1 MRRKLEQQQ
10 GLLDEPAELEE
21 SDFLESIARTIFRKG
36 GGLLG
41 ELLNPAE
48 TGLDEGYLD
57 DQGRLVVTEP
67 LVRERNFRNWFGD
80 SKMVD
85 EEGKP
90 LVVYH
95 GTGRNFE
102 SFDPSA
108 SPKNSYSLRG
118 IYTAKNPRTAEE
130 YVPHEFMLKPKYDE
144 EMEAAFSQ
152 RDKLNRLAERPL
164 ISAKNESYP
173 IPDLE
178 LPKINEN
185 FFPEEAQEI
194 QRNQRIIDFY
204 TDKLNWED
212 PKYTKKD
219 FRGSVL
225 PVNISMKTPF
235 VYDWKGD
242 AWSQEGERRVMDAL
256 RDSGGKDAYDGVI
269 FKNIYDGEAGVID
282 DVYIPFEPTQIKS
295 IHNRGTYNP
304 DDPDL
309 LGMNT
314 MNMSLLYG

>member
-80 SKMVD
+80 SGMVD
-85 EEGKP
+85 EEGEP
-90 LVVYH
+90 LVMYH
-95 GTGRNFE
+95 GTNTDFPAFDGDQMIWGSRGKELPSDFSFLAQNFAGGAANMMPIYMKGKSMFDADRIPKTTSIQDYVTELLEQSIERGREF
-102 SFDPSA
+102 
-108 SPKNSYSLRG
+108 
-118 IYTAKNPRTAEE
+118 TAEE
-130 YVPHEFMLKPKYDE
+130 EDQIANLEKTLADS
-144 EMEAAFSQ
+144 AATQ
-152 RDKLNRLAERPL
+152 GYEYAPN
-164 ISAKNESYP
+164 YP
-173 IPDLE
+173 RFHFWNYPE
-178 LPKINEN
+178 LT
-185 FFPEEAQEI
+185 F
-194 QRNQRIIDFY
+194 
-204 TDKLNWED
+204 
-212 PKYTKKD
+212 
-219 FRGSVL
+219 
-225 PVNISMKTPF
+225 
-235 VYDWKGD
+235 GD
-242 AWSQEGERRVMDAL
+242 AGKDAL
-256 RDSGGKDAYDGVI
+256 RKLYEILGFDGI
-269 FKNIYDGEAGVID
+269 KMTEHGEETRGVFD
-282 DVYIPFEPTQIKS
+282 PRNVKS

>member
-1 MRRKLEQQQ
+1 MRKLEYQQ

-80 SKMVD
+80 SKVVD
-85 EEGKP
+85 EEGRP
-90 LVVYH
+90 LVMYH
-95 GTGRNFE
+95 GSPSKKIK
-102 SFDPSA
+102 SF
-108 SPKNSYSLRG
+108 
-118 IYTAKNPRTAEE
+118 KNPRSIGDA
-130 YVPHEFMLKPKYDE
+130 YWFAYD
-144 EMEAAFSQ
+144 
-152 RDKLNRLAERPL
+152 P
-164 ISAKNESYP
+164 
-173 IPDLE
+173 E
-178 LPKINEN
+178 L
-185 FFPEEAQEI
+185 AQEFTGNNGKI
-194 QRNQRIIDFY
+194 QEVYLKADQILDM
-204 TDKLNWED
+204 
-212 PKYTKKD
+212 KKNPETIKE
-219 FRGSVL
+219 FESWMQE
-225 PVNISMKTPF
+225 NKTPNAWNIIRYIQAVGLPNF
-235 VYDWKGD
+235 GFAPVYDFAREKG
-242 AWSQEGERRVMDAL
+242 
-256 RDSGGKDAYDGVI
+256 YDGVRLQERTEGSEGWDAESI
-269 FKNIYDGEAGVID
+269 GV
-282 DVYIPFEPTQIKS
+282 FEPTQIKS

>member
-10 GLLDEPAELEE
+10 GLLDEPTELDE

-41 ELLNPAE
+41 ELLNPTE

-80 SKMVD
+80 SKVVD
-85 EEGKP
+85 EEGRP

-95 GTGRNFE
+95 GTGADIKEFKKPDGKNTSHLLDLGYHFG
-102 SFDPSA
+102 SA
-108 SPKNSYSLRG
+108 EDANTY
-118 IYTAKNPRTAEE
+118 A
-130 YVPHEFMLKPKYDE
+130 
-144 EMEAAFSQ
+144 EAAGRSDKYRSGLS
-152 RDKLNRLAERPL
+152 RDMKQGNPV
-164 ISAKNESYP
+164 SYP
-173 IPDLE
+173 AHLSLQNP
-178 LPKINEN
+178 
-185 FFPEEAQEI
+185 A
-194 QRNQRIIDFY
+194 
-204 TDKLNWED
+204 
-212 PKYTKKD
+212 D
-219 FRGSVL
+219 FRGKHNGGNLGAAKDVL
-225 PVNISMKTPF
+225 LSLADQAGLGAKSKYVQLVETNPTELATVLQKKLGRE
-235 VYDWKGD
+235 VV
-242 AWSQEGERRVMDAL
+242 RDAL
-256 RDSGGKDAYDGVI
+256 ESAGYDGVRYKMYTMGSKKDSYLV
-269 FKNIYDGEAGVID
+269 FR
-282 DVYIPFEPTQIKS
+282 PTQIKS